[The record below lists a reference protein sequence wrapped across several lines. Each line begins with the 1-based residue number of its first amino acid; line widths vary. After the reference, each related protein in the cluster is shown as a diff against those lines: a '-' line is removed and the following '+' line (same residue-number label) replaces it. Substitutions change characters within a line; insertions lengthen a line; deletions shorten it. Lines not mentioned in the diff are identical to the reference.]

1 MEDYFSRWV
10 VFHAKGASS
19 RKLTLNGYLLLL
31 FLLLYRFS
39 WARIITNATAE
50 EIALHLYDLCLGL
63 ALVPNTIQ
71 TEFLIHF
78 IVVWKPQNQ
87 HGICSGCRRTVMM
100 WITWRCKIC
109 TNLLCYECYHA
120 IMCGTVKHHC
130 SGGEVNYDQI
140 NFEKGI

>member
-1 MEDYFSRWV
+1 M
-10 VFHAKGASS
+10 
-19 RKLTLNGYLLLL
+19 
-31 FLLLYRFS
+31 
-39 WARIITNATAE
+39 IIMFAFFFPQCCVPSALQELIVNAT
-50 EIALHLYDLCLGL
+50 
-63 ALVPNTIQ
+63 VSK

-100 WITWRCKIC
+100 WITWRCKLC